1 MVGAVQMPRSAS
13 PLVTSSTIW
22 SGKLQALAVG
32 TSKRAAQLPDVPTLA
47 EAGVAKSDY
56 VFWIGML
63 VSSKTPRDIVQK
75 LSQSTARALQS
86 PEVRDRLA
94 SLGAEPMP
102 MSSEQFDALIKDE
115 MAANTLII
123 KAAGIK
129 PE

>member
-1 MVGAVQMPRSAS
+1 
-13 PLVTSSTIW
+13 
-22 SGKLQALAVG
+22 VG